1 VPMKA
6 AMEVVESVKSSGEGK
21 DVKMTAFVNLG
32 NEEGQKVAVNQEI
45 VEPMKE
51 AVGETS
57 EKLMK
62 ATKNKKASKKEK
74 LVAMAMSR
82 LKKMELGM
90 DNERGDMRMENMM
103 RLIALEPQIIGP
115 VVEVRNGPQLDGL
128 NIMGMGKQ
136 RMARSLTL

>member
-1 VPMKA
+1 
-6 AMEVVESVKSSGEGK
+6 MEVVESVKSSGEGK

-32 NEEGQKVAVNQEI
+32 NEEGQKVAVNQEM

-90 DNERGDMRMENMM
+90 DEERGTKYMFLPPFTNY
-103 RLIALEPQIIGP
+103 Q
-115 VVEVRNGPQLDGL
+115 
-128 NIMGMGKQ
+128 
-136 RMARSLTL
+136 SLTILPNIGIY

>member
-1 VPMKA
+1 MK
-6 AMEVVESVKSSGEGK
+6 AMEVVELVKSSGEGN

-32 NEEGQKVAVNQEI
+32 NEEQMVAVNQEM
-45 VEPMKE
+45 VEAMKE
-51 AVGETS
+51 GDGETS

-62 ATKNKKASKKEK
+62 ATKKASKKEK

-82 LKKMELGM
+82 LKKMEMGR
-90 DNERGDMRMENMM
+90 DGEGGDMRMENMM
-103 RLIALEPQIIGP
+103 RLIALQPQIIGP